1 MHVFVLV
8 SVVIFG
14 AAMILL
20 VVVVANLGSGVL
32 QVILKDQSHERMSE
46 IFQPS
51 FLCMLIC
58 RQLLQCLD

>member
-1 MHVFVLV
+1 MFFKIIDVMFKMHVFVLV

-32 QVILKDQSHERMSE
+32 QVIISLSHGMIS
-46 IFQPS
+46 
-51 FLCMLIC
+51 
-58 RQLLQCLD
+58 